1 MNPFF
6 SIILLIYTNYLVYH
20 FSGIFLGLVSSLI
33 VIYKILY
40 IFGKTRTPTLFLGS
54 FQQGLSY
61 TKDYFGSYT
70 QHQGAF
76 EEARKLIKKFNLKD
90 FVLIALYYDKPGSMD
105 DNKLRSSIGIYKRS
119 RWSPEKMSEEFEKYC
134 EQNGYNKSELPD
146 TSSLCCIWDYFNYN
160 TMMIGIQKFYKLLD
174 LKIRDDNF
182 KKTFNIDENKTK
194 ISIEVYENIDSNISF
209 YVPLI
214 NTENF
219 MVFKKNK

>member
-33 VIYKILY
+33 VIYKISY

-76 EEARKLIKKFNLKD
+76 EEARKLIKKYNLKD

-134 EQNGYNKSELPD
+134 EQNGYNKSELSD

-194 ISIEVYENIDSNISF
+194 ISIEVYENIDSNIIF